1 MTMDNQQ
8 QNSKL
13 VKKLLFVVV
22 AMFGFGFA
30 MVPLYDVLCKVTGLN
45 GKTSNVAAVVVDTS
59 IDKERTLKIQFVAS
73 ISRGMPWEF
82 RPDVHELLIHPGEL
96 YKTTFYAHN
105 LSSNEITGQ
114 AIPSIAP
121 GQAAIYMNKT
131 ECFCFSQQVLK
142 AHEEVEMPLV
152 FFIDKDIPEDVK
164 TLTLSYSMF
173 NVSDLTK
180 ASKTSSL

>member
-1 MTMDNQQ
+1 MESKQ

-13 VKKLLFVVV
+13 IKKLLLLVVG
-22 AMFGFGFA
+22 MFGFGFA

-45 GKTSNVAAVVVDTS
+45 GKTSNVAAVVVDTT

-73 ISRGMPWEF
+73 VSRGMPWEF
-82 RPDVHELLIHPGEL
+82 RPDVNELLIHPGQV
-96 YKTTFYAHN
+96 YRTNFYAHN
-105 LSSNEITGQ
+105 LSPTEIVGQ

-131 ECFCFSQQVLK
+131 ECFCFSQQTLK
-142 AHEEVEMPLV
+142 ANEEVEMPLV
-152 FFIDKDIPEDVK
+152 FFIDKDIPDDVK

-173 NVSDLTK
+173 NTSDLVTV
-180 ASKTSSL
+180 SQKTTP